1 MYVRALLWEEGK
13 GQESFP
19 VSGKAF
25 GAFPGKERL
34 RRKKGGVSRREA
46 AVSSVPGI
54 TILRRGRAR
63 GELCRGTGGAAPSP
77 GPSDGGWRGSPQHSL
92 PGRGRPSRHDA
103 LRSEPRGTGVPAP
116 ADSRRTHTLPA
127 CAGAEPP
134 EPRKR
139 RRTASQCLSSEFQN
153 YFVEMCSIMFAF
165 VQGNPIPLRQ
175 S

>member
-25 GAFPGKERL
+25 FAFPGKERL

-63 GELCRGTGGAAPSP
+63 GELCRGTGARRHLPDLRTA
-77 GPSDGGWRGSPQHSL
+77 DGGGARSTACPGAEGRAGMTPSAQSLGERGFPPLRTAGGRTLSL
-92 PGRGRPSRHDA
+92 R
-103 LRSEPRGTGVPAP
+103 AP
-116 ADSRRTHTLPA
+116 AQNPLNREGDGGRH
-127 CAGAEPP
+127 
-134 EPRKR
+134 
-139 RRTASQCLSSEFQN
+139 LSVFHLN
-153 YFVEMCSIMFAF
+153 CKIILWKC
-165 VQGNPIPLRQ
+165 VQ
-175 S
+175 

>member
-1 MYVRALLWEEGK
+1 MDVRALLWEEGK

-34 RRKKGGVSRREA
+34 RRKKGGVSGREA
-46 AVSSVPGI
+46 AVSSVSGI

-63 GELCRGTGGAAPSP
+63 GELCRGTGARRHLQDLGTA
-77 GPSDGGWRGSPQHSL
+77 DGGGVSGTACPDAEGRAGMPPSAQSLGERGFPPLRTAGGRTLSL
-92 PGRGRPSRHDA
+92 R
-103 LRSEPRGTGVPAP
+103 AP
-116 ADSRRTHTLPA
+116 AQNPLNRERDGGRHPRTIQLD
-127 CAGAEPP
+127 
-134 EPRKR
+134 
-139 RRTASQCLSSEFQN
+139 FN
-153 YFVEMCSIMFAF
+153 IIFVEMCSIMFAL